1 LGNSSISS
9 LPELYVLA
17 QVVCRLLI
25 VQEVFFG
32 LSFPVAATALALTFC
47 LGAVCNAG
55 MVSHTDPLLSLTTRT
70 GDYHEIEWTTNHC

>member
-1 LGNSSISS
+1 LGNLSISS
-9 LPELYVLA
+9 LLELYVHLFFG
-17 QVVCRLLI
+17 VSSWR

-55 MVSHTDPLLSLTTRT
+55 TLLYTIPCKAD
-70 GDYHEIEWTTNHC
+70 G

>member
-1 LGNSSISS
+1 
-9 LPELYVLA
+9 
-17 QVVCRLLI
+17 

-55 MVSHTDPLLSLTTRT
+55 MLDRTDNMPKLTRRT
-70 GDYHEIEWTTNHC
+70 GDYHEIKWTTNYR

>member
-1 LGNSSISS
+1 
-9 LPELYVLA
+9 
-17 QVVCRLLI
+17 

-55 MVSHTDPLLSLTTRT
+55 MLNHTDHMPKLTGRT
-70 GDYHEIEWTTNHC
+70 GDHHEIEWTTDYR